1 MFRQPMLENFH
12 ERLLFFYGELA
23 SGIHNLR
30 KLCHAWNL
38 ASGRTLGNHVF
49 LHTLEFCVDVPL

>member
-1 MFRQPMLENFH
+1 MLENFH